1 MKRKAVLLVLLTLS
15 LSVFAVTSREVLDE
29 MESRMDFDSAV
40 FSATLVN
47 RDRFGETT
55 LSFDTYEKG
64 NGDTLLCVTTGSDRG
79 QKILRL
85 GDEIWIYYPDAD
97 ESVRL
102 SSSGLKDSFLGSD
115 FSYEDLT
122 GDDDYDSRYTHQ
134 LLDDVTLDGKECYVV
149 SLEAKKRSETY
160 QKETIYVEKETML
173 AVKMELYSLSGKLLK
188 KVFYSEYISDGDVYF
203 PGKIEVVNALRKN
216 SSSVMTVTDM
226 VFNSSLDESLFDSEE
241 FTW

>member
-1 MKRKAVLLVLLTLS
+1 MKRKAVLLVLLTFS